1 MISHFLYFGTYAICF
16 EQNQCA
22 GLPKSFNRQII
33 DLLQKHQNNQ
43 KSRTHTHTHTP
54 THLQGVWFLATM
66 LKLCMSTWCQKLSQ
80 PEALPP
86 KATAEKQT
94 ISGHFSLL
102 MLDKPSEGLPVLTDW
117 LRTAGDVWTVGYE
130 AWRSPI
136 EVCPMTDDVLGQAM
150 EPCTLV
156 PVKGVGRAS
165 IILFAVCYSYM
176 NLRDMGPEELEDFSR
191 TGISQKDYKF
201 QMYQMG
207 SNG

>member
-43 KSRTHTHTHTP
+43 KSHTHTHTP
-54 THLQGVWFLATM
+54 THFQGVWFLATM

-80 PEALPP
+80 PETLPP

-136 EVCPMTDDVLGQAM
+136 EVCPLTDDVLGQAVK
-150 EPCTLV
+150 PCTLV